1 MRYKVIA
8 IKPNGEVIDIP
19 MTSNDHKE
27 YNAFRILRK
36 YKDRYGPGYRFMLE
50 PLY

>member
-8 IKPNGEVIDIP
+8 IKPNGESFEIP
-19 MTSNDHKE
+19 MTVNDHKE

-36 YKDRYGPGYRFMLE
+36 YKERYGTGYRFLLE